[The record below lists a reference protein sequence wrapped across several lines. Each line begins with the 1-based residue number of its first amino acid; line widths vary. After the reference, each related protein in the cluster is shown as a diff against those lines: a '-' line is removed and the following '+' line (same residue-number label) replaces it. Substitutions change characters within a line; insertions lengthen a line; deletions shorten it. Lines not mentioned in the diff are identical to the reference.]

1 KRAGKFDEIVKEINS
16 RTRGWINYFGTGFIK
31 SFVKKVE
38 QWLHHRIRQLVLKR
52 WKKIRT
58 KINRLER
65 LGLDI
70 DSAKRIGF
78 SRKKYWRLSKTPEVH
93 RALTTKR
100 LYQWGLVSLNQL
112 AESAYLRY

>member
-100 LYQWGLVSLNQL
+100 LCQLV
-112 AESAYLRY
+112 